1 MIDTTE
7 IELAIKDLVKS
18 KVNDLIKD
26 VDIMKIVSRTVDLVI
41 AERVST
47 VVSNQLSTLI
57 QKGKLEKELDSKYQD
72 KLQALLENEIKQRAA
87 NAVARV
93 DMPSEVGKQIA
104 ECVSNKI
111 KIAALP
117 EKFINHKNINWDGF
131 QLTADALTD
140 GIIENFTS
148 LGIQDVAS
156 QIELTVS
163 DNVVVIE
170 NTLVVKNAEVKENF
184 VADDVAVNNIT
195 ISGQLNMN
203 EQINKQFVSLIKDV
217 FNKEFTSKQIDIVE
231 KPILANGKEVLNEN
245 TLGPTIVNSNLRKLG
260 RLTELNVSGPAH
272 FNDTL
277 IITNTGKIGI
287 NTEEPEGALTIWDD
301 DSDLTI
307 RRYKKK
313 NMYVGTMRDT
323 DLSFGTNG
331 DVKLALR
338 KDGTIAMNKIEL
350 NGLNISVSNSVP
362 SGNGQPGEI
371 VFISNASED
380 EPWAYRC
387 IGGDRWKAIR

>member
-57 QKGKLEKELDSKYQD
+57 QKGKLEKELDGKYQD

-156 QIELTVS
+156 QTELTVS

-260 RLTELNVSGPAH
+260 RLIELNVSGPAH

-350 NGLNISVSNSVP
+350 NGLNLSVSNSVP

>member
-1 MIDTTE
+1 MIDTQE
-7 IELAIKDLVKS
+7 IEREIKASIKS
-18 KVNDLIKD
+18 KVDDLIKE
-26 VDIMKIVSRTVDLVI
+26 VDIMRIVSRTVDLVI

-47 VVSNQLSTLI
+47 MINNQLLNLV

-72 KLQALLENEIKQRAA
+72 KLNSLLEQEIKQRAA
-87 NAVARV
+87 NAVARI

-104 ECVSNKI
+104 ECVSNKL
-111 KIAALP
+111 KIASLP

-131 QLTADALTD
+131 QLTAAALTD
-140 GIIENFTS
+140 GVIENFIS
-148 LGIQDVAS
+148 SGIQDVAS
-156 QIELTVS
+156 QIELTVA
-163 DNVVVIE
+163 DTVVVIE

-184 VADDVAVNNIT
+184 VADDIAVNNIT
-195 ISGQLNMN
+195 ITGQLNMN
-203 EQINKQFVSLIKDV
+203 EQINKQFVSLMKDV
-217 FNKEFTSKQIDIVE
+217 FHKEFINQQIDIVV
-231 KPILANGKEVLNEN
+231 KPILANGKEVLTEN
-245 TLGPTIVNSNLRKLG
+245 TLGSNIVNSNLRKLG
-260 RLTELNVSGPAH
+260 RLTELNVAGIAQ

-277 IITNTGKIGI
+277 IVTNSGKIGI

-323 DLSFGTNG
+323 DLSFGVNG

-338 KDGTIAMNKIEL
+338 KDGTVAMNHIEL
-350 NGLNISVSNSVP
+350 NGLKVSVSNSIP
-362 SGNGQPGEI
+362 SSNGSPGEI
-371 VFISNASED
+371 VLISNAGED